1 MTDLFTS
8 YLSKRDQLK
17 IWLKEKGF
25 AKTSEVVRFGLENYH
40 IRAERDCRDFAN
52 EGLIRRLTDQEKAF
66 RGYGDSC
73 ESVWEW
79 LEKI

>member
-8 YLSKRDQLK
+8 HLSKRDQLK
-17 IWLKEKGF
+17 IWLEEKGF
-25 AKTSEVVRFGLENYH
+25 AKTSEVVAWGLNNYH

-66 RGYGDSC
+66 RGYGK
-73 ESVWEW
+73 SVEDVWMW
-79 LEKI
+79 I